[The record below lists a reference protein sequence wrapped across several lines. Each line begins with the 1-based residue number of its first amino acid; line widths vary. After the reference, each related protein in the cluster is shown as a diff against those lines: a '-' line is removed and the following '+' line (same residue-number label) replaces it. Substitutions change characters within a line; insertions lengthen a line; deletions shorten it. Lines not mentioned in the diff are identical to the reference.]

1 MLDIGWSEMLIVAVV
16 ALLVIGPKDLPKVLH
31 TIGRYVGKV
40 RGIAREFQDSIDDAV
55 RDSELADVKKQIDK
69 AGSFNLKKSVT
80 EAVDPDGKIAEATD
94 MSALN
99 KKFSFGDTSKK
110 KEIEA
115 EDGDEVAEA
124 ETPAIEAPQEEAP
137 APEAKTAEVAEAPEP
152 EAAAEPAPEPE
163 PEPEPAPEPAVQ
175 PKTPASLAAGAMAAA
190 EALKKVK
197 AAEAAAQ
204 AETTEPKPESTGV

>member
-40 RGIAREFQDSIDDAV
+40 RSIAREFQDSIDDAV
-55 RDSELADVKKQIDK
+55 RESELADVKKQIDK
-69 AGSFNLKKSVT
+69 AGSFDLKKSVT
-80 EAVDPDGKIAEATD
+80 EAVDPEGKIAEATD

-99 KKFSFGDTSKK
+99 KKFSFGDTKK
-110 KEIEA
+110 KEEPEA
-115 EDGDEVAEA
+115 ADEAEVAEA
-124 ETPAIEAPQEEAP
+124 ETPAIEAPKEEAA
-137 APEAKTAEVAEAPEP
+137 APEVAEVAEAPEP
-152 EAAAEPAPEPE
+152 APEPAA
-163 PEPEPAPEPAVQ
+163 EPEPAPEPAT
-175 PKTPASLAAGAMAAA
+175 PKAPASLAAGALAAA

-204 AETTEPKPESTGV
+204 AETTESKPESTGV

>member
-40 RGIAREFQDSIDDAV
+40 RSIAREFQDSIDDAV
-55 RDSELADVKKQIDK
+55 RDTELADVKKQIDK

-115 EDGDEVAEA
+115 EDEAEVAEA
-124 ETPAIEAPQEEAP
+124 ETPAIEAPQEESVAP
-137 APEAKTAEVAEAPEP
+137 APKAAEVAEAPDD
-152 EAAAEPAPEPE
+152 EPAPAPAA
-163 PEPEPAPEPAVQ
+163 EPEPAPAPEPAAQ

-204 AETTEPKPESTGV
+204 AETTEPKPESTGA

>member
-1 MLDIGWSEMLIVAVV
+1 MLDIGWSEVLIVAVV

-40 RGIAREFQDSIDDAV
+40 RSIAREFQDSIDDAV
-55 RDSELADVKKQIDK
+55 RESELADVKKQIDK
-69 AGSFNLKKSVT
+69 AGSFNLKKTVT

-99 KKFSFGDTSKK
+99 KKFSFGGDTSKK
-110 KEIEA
+110 DEPEA
-115 EDGDEVAEA
+115 DTEVAEAEVAEA
-124 ETPAIEAPQEEAP
+124 ETPAVEAPRQEAV
-137 APEAKTAEVAEAPEP
+137 APEPKPEPAAEVAEAPEP
-152 EAAAEPAPEPE
+152 AAEPT
-163 PEPEPAPEPAVQ
+163 PAPEPAK

-190 EALKKVK
+190 ETLKKVK

-204 AETTEPKPESTGV
+204 ADTTEPKPESTGA

>member
-1 MLDIGWSEMLIVAVV
+1 MLDVGWSEMLIVAVV

-40 RGIAREFQDSIDDAV
+40 RSIAREFQDSIDDAV
-55 RDSELADVKKQIDK
+55 RESELADVKKQIDK

-99 KKFSFGDTSKK
+99 KKFSFGDTAKK
-110 KEIEA
+110 DEA
-115 EDGDEVAEA
+115 EVEAKSEVAEA
-124 ETPAIEAPQEEAP
+124 ETPAIEAQQAESV
-137 APEAKTAEVAEAPEP
+137 APETKPAEVAEAPAP
-152 EAAAEPAPEPE
+152 AAEPE
-163 PEPEPAPEPAVQ
+163 PETEPEPVK

-197 AAEAAAQ
+197 AAEAAAP
-204 AETTEPKPESTGV
+204 ADATESKPESTGV